1 MTKLALHKSNT
12 FKTINVIFDE
22 MDRAFSRLVN
32 EPNWLGT
39 WSSVGKLVGR
49 KFPLGDHPSIQIE
62 EDVPREIWE
71 SEAAAIEPHAN
82 FQLRV

>member
-1 MTKLALHKSNT
+1 MIEPSLGSKISLIDLAL
-12 FKTINVIFDE
+12 D
-22 MDRAFSRLVN
+22 
-32 EPNWLGT
+32 
-39 WSSVGKLVGR
+39 SVGKLVGR

-82 FQLRV
+82 IQLRV

>member
-1 MTKLALHKSNT
+1 M
-12 FKTINVIFDE
+12 
-22 MDRAFSRLVN
+22 
-32 EPNWLGT
+32 
-39 WSSVGKLVGR
+39 VGR